1 MPELLWKQY
10 IDFEVEQEEYDK
22 ARSLYK
28 NLLSKTNHV
37 KVWLSLAQ
45 FEIQTEEES
54 QGSNIER
61 ARKVYE
67 DANQR
72 LREDAT
78 KASHG
83 DEAQA
88 KEFRVLLLESWRD
101 FEVENEDEKCIEK
114 VKNLMPKMWKKQKE
128 TAPEEQENSENE
140 EEEEERIPIAE

>member
-1 MPELLWKQY
+1 MFFITGDIDRARAVFELAVNQPRLDMPELLWKQY

-61 ARKVYE
+61 
-67 DANQR
+67 
-72 LREDAT
+72 
-78 KASHG
+78 
-83 DEAQA
+83 
-88 KEFRVLLLESWRD
+88 
-101 FEVENEDEKCIEK
+101 
-114 VKNLMPKMWKKQKE
+114 
-128 TAPEEQENSENE
+128 
-140 EEEEERIPIAE
+140 